1 MPSRSSSFLSV
12 LRRAASHLEENKY
25 PLRFSSARHDKSS
38 AEDALK
44 PKSEEHGIISQSF
57 ALGDSLLCRLR
68 PSPLL
73 MHGRTFDDEYS
84 RDAWRCMG
92 DRRGF
97 AATSRTLKIKQRRA
111 AMAVRVK
118 IPRWMDPSSAS
129 EGLPSES
136 LHQSP
141 NHVDVVP
148 HEIDVQR
155 ESDADSALNERHDTT
170 IGSGDRG
177 TERPPTD
184 LWSIGLPSA
193 TSSDAPPALSQ
204 TLTNLGSS
212 SNSHLGVDP
221 NDPRGMPVI
230 SADLAAELATSSR
243 HIPMS
248 HLPEGLQR
256 VYEKCLDSK
265 PPSLSCLTVSVALLC
280 VSFIF

>member
-12 LRRAASHLEENKY
+12 LRLAANRLEEKKY
-25 PLRFSSARHDKSS
+25 PLRFSSARHDK
-38 AEDALK
+38 APVEDELAVIRK
-44 PKSEEHGIISQSF
+44 PNSDVNGIISRSL
-57 ALGDSLLCRLR
+57 AVGDNLLCRLR

-73 MHGRTFDDEYS
+73 MHGRPFDDEYS

-118 IPRWMDPSSAS
+118 IPRWMDPSESAS

-136 LHQSP
+136 LRQSSIHADGTP
-141 NHVDVVP
+141 HVVDLKLEQWETDV
-148 HEIDVQR
+148 
-155 ESDADSALNERHDTT
+155 SDSALTKHHDTR
-170 IGSGDRG
+170 IGLGDRG
-177 TERPPTD
+177 AEQPPPD
-184 LWSIGLPSA
+184 MLSIGLPSA

-212 SNSHLGVDP
+212 SSSHLGVDP
-221 NDPRGMPVI
+221 NDPRGMSMINV
-230 SADLAAELATSSR
+230 DLAAELATSSR

-248 HLPEGLQR
+248 HLPDGLQR
-256 VYEKCLDSK
+256 VYEKYLDSK
-265 PPSLSCLTVSVALLC
+265 LLRHAA
-280 VSFIF
+280 